1 MYALRDLFTGENK
14 KYKDKS
20 KELEDFMNREKELL
34 SGIAS
39 LKDLYNSNKR
49 ENDVLKINL
58 KN

>member
-1 MYALRDLFTGENK
+1 MYDLRDLFTAENK

-20 KELEDFMNREKELL
+20 KELQDSLNREKELQ
-34 SGIAS
+34 SGIAR

-49 ENDVLKINL
+49 ENDVLKIKL